1 MASSLIFTEV
11 VTIMVAQSVWVSI
24 TAAHLP
30 LLQGLHD
37 AFDSWLSGCEPVLAQ
52 PLKTKGDP
60 VDIMK
65 QLKEMEV
72 EIQRVW

>member
-11 VTIMVAQSVWVSI
+11 VTIVVAQSIWVSI

-37 AFDSWLSGCEPVLAQ
+37 AFDSWLSGCEVVLAQ

-60 VDIMK
+60 IDIMK
-65 QLKEMEV
+65 QLKEMKV
-72 EIQRVW
+72 EIRRVW